1 MLISLLNV
9 CLFSKQMYPSFIAE
23 MKQPEDFPKGEQKLR
38 VALSLEFEL
47 PNLDILIFHFPPPSP
62 ALYAVTIMEF
72 IVFTIV
78 GLVCYYYNGQFTGA
92 PAVTNLKPIFKKI
105 AFSFVFPT
113 TVIIGVIYASV
124 VAKFLFHRMFYG
136 TRHFNNYTTLGWIG
150 WVGAVL
156 VTWVGGWIVGESIPF
171 FGTLLSLMSA
181 LFDGFF
187 GFIFWVS
194 LHFQEKKREVFFQF

>member
-1 MLISLLNV
+1 MLRSLCAAHLLITISRSL
-9 CLFSKQMYPSFIAE
+9 SSFPA
-23 MKQPEDFPKGEQKLR
+23 
-38 VALSLEFEL
+38 
-47 PNLDILIFHFPPPSP
+47 P

-72 IVFTIV
+72 SVFTIV

-92 PAVTNLKPIFKKI
+92 PAVTNLKPLFKKI

-124 VAKFLFHRMFYG
+124 VAKFIFHRLFYG

-194 LHFQEKKREVFFQF
+194 QTPKSKWLIFASIRPELFA